1 MEPLKIGLKN
11 GNLLSIREAM
21 TIDSAK
27 IHNFVHKISAESEF
41 LTFGPGEFDIKEKEE
56 RDFIQSRLDSENQI
70 YLIASIDDNIAAIL
84 NSNAGQRPRT
94 RHSGEFSMVVKKE
107 CWGLGIGSVLMDTF
121 IAWAKSTQIIKKINC
136 RVRTDNHPAIRLY
149 KRKGFVDEGIIRK
162 EIFFNGRY
170 YDLLW
175 MGLEL

>member
-1 MEPLKIGLKN
+1 MEPLKIDLKN
-11 GNLLSIREAM
+11 GTVLSIREAM

-27 IHNFVHKISAESEF
+27 ILNFVNKISTESDF
-41 LTFGPGEFDIKEKEE
+41 LTFGPGEFGIKEKEE
-56 RDFIQSRLDSENQI
+56 RDFIQNRLDSENQI
-70 YLIASIDDNIAAIL
+70 YLIASIDNTITAIL
-84 NSNAGQRPRT
+84 IFNAGQRPRT

-107 CWGLGIGSVLMDTF
+107 CWGLGIGSVLMDTV

-149 KRKGFVDEGIIRK
+149 NRKGFVKEGIIRK
-162 EIFFNGRY
+162 EILFNGRY